1 MGFLDEITNLSSA
14 DVEGKTPPPT
24 RIIDW
29 LHGRVSTT
37 KPTDIHHA
45 LGKGPSN
52 ASQGDHDHNGKNS
65 MPLWSAAEI
74 PNDLGASPTNAQ
86 IRDTLNQLLVAIR
99 KKAV

>member
-29 LHGRVSTT
+29 LHGRVSTS

-45 LGKGPSN
+45 LGKGPSH
-52 ASQGDHDHNGKNS
+52 ASPGNHSHNGKDS
-65 MPLWSAAEI
+65 LPLWAAAEI
-74 PNDLGASPTNAQ
+74 PADLGASPTTGQ
-86 IRDTLNQLLVAIR
+86 IRDTVNQILAAMRKRAI
-99 KKAV
+99 